1 MRTSFSF
8 FFGLDYYKVKL
19 PFRFFL
25 NQCKENELE
34 IYQCN
39 QINDGIE
46 FYCPIGQRKKI
57 LKTFPNVEYIKTI
70 GCVGF
75 LFRQLKKPFRLVLLA
90 WCCFLYF
97 IFNHIIFSVE
107 YQSTSHQLENKIQQ
121 VLLDHGYQAPF
132 FSLDQDLKQTLK
144 DLLKDKFNTEIA
156 WLEVTRKGSKIQIA
170 FNDKQYKEITSLHEE
185 PLIATKDALVV
196 RFDVTHGQ
204 KKVKLN
210 QIVHKGDI
218 LVDHI
223 LIDAYGQA
231 QNVFVEGKVWG
242 KTWTTIERYMPIE
255 EDFKFLKP
263 FHFLRLL
270 YDARR
275 EIEKQLDEEEYILKE
290 NILQF
295 TYDGSKIT
303 LIVHYTCLEDIT
315 KP

>member
-1 MRTSFSF
+1 MKIDFQF
-8 FFGLDYYKVKL
+8 FFGLDSYQVKL

-34 IYQCN
+34 IYRCLQN
-39 QINDGIE
+39 KNVIE
-46 FYCPIGQRKKI
+46 FYCPVRQRKKV
-57 LKTFPNVEYIKTI
+57 LKAFPDAKYIKTV
-70 GCVGF
+70 GCLGF
-75 LFRQLKKPFRLVLLA
+75 LFRQLKKPFRILLLI
-90 WCCFLYF
+90 WCMALYF
-97 IFNHIIFSVE
+97 LLNHIVFSIE
-107 YQSTSHQLENKIQQ
+107 YQSTNAVLEKKIQQ
-121 VLLDHGYQAPF
+121 VLFEHGYQAPF
-132 FSLDQDLKQTLK
+132 FSLDSELKQTLK
-144 DLLKDKFNTEIA
+144 DLLKQELNTEIA
-156 WLEVTRKGSKIQIA
+156 WLEVTCNGSIVQIA
-170 FNDKQYKEITSLHEE
+170 FNDKQYKEPTSFQDE

-223 LIDAYGQA
+223 LIDAYGQP

-242 KTWTTIERYMPIE
+242 KTWTTIEKKMPVE
-255 EDFKFLKP
+255 ENFEFLKP

-275 EIEKQLDEEEYILKE
+275 EIEKQLDEDEQILKE

-295 TYDGSKIT
+295 TYDGSTIT